1 MNVLNLIKKIVYQY
15 NVNKNL
21 YFINTKLGLS
31 FFNQLSTF
39 DSVKTKTDDE
49 GEYTISF
56 FFQNLKNNLTETIIE
71 KTINKLKFIF
81 IKKIKAIIR

>member
-1 MNVLNLIKKIVYQY
+1 MAKNKNKILKKIHLLDEY
-15 NVNKNL
+15 NSKN
-21 YFINTKLGLS
+21 FPFGKKS
-31 FFNQLSTF
+31 
-39 DSVKTKTDDE
+39 
-49 GEYTISF
+49 YTISF

>member
-1 MNVLNLIKKIVYQY
+1 HLLDEYNSKNFPFGKK
-15 NVNKNL
+15 
-21 YFINTKLGLS
+21 S
-31 FFNQLSTF
+31 
-39 DSVKTKTDDE
+39 
-49 GEYTISF
+49 YTISF